1 MDHIVALEDMIM
13 TLIETDYCTVY
24 LEDGDVIEICPASEF
39 VGGCDGFYMSD
50 VIGNVEYDSAES
62 ICEEV
67 LNFID
72 DRVID
77 YIDCV

>member
-1 MDHIVALEDMIM
+1 MDYNKALEEM
-13 TLIETDYCTVY
+13 IETLKETEYCTIY

-39 VGGCDGFYMSD
+39 VGGSDGFYMSD